1 MPARIVAALTT
12 GGLRGTL
19 RDPGGRKIA
28 SNIVWLVG
36 ERGLRMV
43 VAFVM
48 LAWTARHL
56 GVEQFG
62 ALNYA
67 IAFVALV
74 SPLANLAA
82 DQIIVRDLVGEPKKA
97 GTTLGTSFG
106 VKMAMEVVVVALAI
120 VAVLVFPRDGGTIDG
135 LIVITSF
142 SYLFGGFTVIE
153 LWFQSQVEGKRIVL
167 ARNTSFL
174 LSTAIRVALLQSGA
188 PVEAFAWILV
198 VEGALNAV
206 AFVYAYR
213 RAGNRL
219 SSWRWD
225 PGTARTLAR
234 VSFPLILSSFAI
246 VVYMRIDQIMLG
258 QMVGPE
264 AVGTYSVAVRLS
276 EVWPFVSTIIVK
288 SFAPSIIE
296 ARRASESDYYRRIQR
311 LCNVQAVTVYV
322 IALPMTFLARPFVV
336 LLFGESYAGA
346 GVVLSIHIWSS
357 MFLFLGYVKEVWIAS
372 EGITWFS
379 FWFTIVGAVSNVALN
394 LALIPRY
401 AEVGAAVAT
410 LVSYGIADYAMCF
423 VYRPAR
429 RFGWVMTRAITLGA
443 VRHGTGPVERVGGRD
458 G

>member
-1 MPARIVAALTT
+1 MPGRIVAALTS
-12 GGLRGTL
+12 GGLRRSL
-19 RDPGGRKIA
+19 RDPGRRKIA
-28 SNIVWLVG
+28 ANIVWLTG
-36 ERGLRMV
+36 ERGVRMV
-43 VAFVM
+43 VSFAM

-62 ALNYA
+62 SLNFAL
-67 IAFVALV
+67 AFVALL

-82 DQIIVRDLVGEPKKA
+82 DQIIVRDLVGAPTKA
-97 GTTLGTSFG
+97 GTTLGTSFV

-120 VAVLVFPRDGGTIDG
+120 VTVLAFPRDGGTIDG
-135 LIVITSF
+135 LIVVTSF

-153 LWFQSQVEGKRIVL
+153 LWFQSQVEGRRIVL
-167 ARNTSFL
+167 ARNASFL
-174 LSTAIRVALLQSGA
+174 LSTAIRVVLLQSEA
-188 PVEAFAWILV
+188 PVEAFAWIVV
-198 VEGALNAV
+198 VEGLLNAI

-225 PGTARTLAR
+225 PATARTLAR

-246 VVYMRIDQIMLG
+246 VIYMRIDQIMLG

-288 SFAPSIIE
+288 SFAPSIIA
-296 ARRASESDYYRRIQR
+296 ARRVSESDYYRRIQR
-311 LCNVQAVTVYV
+311 LCNQQALTVYC
-322 IALPMTFLARPFVV
+322 IAVPMTFLARPFVV

-379 FWFTIVGAVSNVALN
+379 FWFTVAGAVSNVILN
-394 LALIPRY
+394 LILIPPY
-401 AEVGAAVAT
+401 EEVGAAVAT
-410 LVSYGIADYAMCF
+410 LVSYGIADYLMCF
-423 VYRPAR
+423 VHRPAR
-429 RFGWVMTRAITLGA
+429 RFGWVMTRAITLGV
-443 VRHGTGPVERVGGRD
+443 VRHGTGPIEPAEHRD
-458 G
+458 A